1 MSFIHYKLIT
11 NKNFEKITFD
21 GVSLS
26 VYDLKKIILEK
37 KFRKQIAAPT
47 QNGSMSTG
55 SMPNKKS
62 SDVDLEIT
70 NADTNEVFQ
79 RDTDLIPKNSR
90 VRINRVVKSIGPAIA
105 GGTITSTHKQK
116 EHLNTLRQKFTSATA
131 ACQSPISSPKAE
143 FLDVKQEAD
152 NPLYSDFLNLNE
164 ESNSNSCSST
174 FAEPAVEASTEIIS
188 PLVSNATVVSQ
199 DTKSVS

>member
-37 KFRKQIAAPT
+37 KFRKQIAPPT

-70 NADTNEVFQ
+70 NADTNEG
-79 RDTDLIPKNSR
+79 S
-90 VRINRVVKSIGPAIA
+90 
-105 GGTITSTHKQK
+105 
-116 EHLNTLRQKFTSATA
+116 FT
-131 ACQSPISSPKAE
+131 QP
-143 FLDVKQEAD
+143 
-152 NPLYSDFLNLNE
+152 NLF
-164 ESNSNSCSST
+164 S
-174 FAEPAVEASTEIIS
+174 
-188 PLVSNATVVSQ
+188 
-199 DTKSVS
+199 